1 MKKSTSLIA
10 ALIAVG
16 VAGGLYFGV
25 SKSEASATPELEA
38 KKTAITYFDAVVN
51 KNVEEATKYVKDVRF
66 KDHDELAS
74 AYKTM
79 LQNDPV
85 YDYKI
90 HSVKV
95 SDATHVVM
103 DFEYDSKE
111 LGNQR
116 FTTKMVKD
124 ADGWKVVFD
133 EIETIDRTKNKSI

>member
-25 SKSEASATPELEA
+25 SKSEASATPEKEA
-38 KKTAITYFDAVVN
+38 KQAATTYFDAVVN
-51 KNVEEATKYVKDVRF
+51 KNVDEATKYVKDVRF
-66 KDHDELAS
+66 KDHDALVS

-85 YDYKI
+85 SDYKI
-90 HSVKV
+90 HSVKAT
-95 SDATHVVM
+95 DATHVVM

-116 FTTKMVKD
+116 YEVKMEKD
-124 ADGWKVVFD
+124 SDGWKVVFD
-133 EIETIDRTKNKSI
+133 QIKQTDRSKK